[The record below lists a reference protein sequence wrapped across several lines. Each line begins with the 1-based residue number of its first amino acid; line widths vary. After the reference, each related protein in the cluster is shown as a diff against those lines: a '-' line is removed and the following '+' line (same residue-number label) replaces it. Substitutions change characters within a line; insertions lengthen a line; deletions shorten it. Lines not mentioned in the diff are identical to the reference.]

1 MKGDTAMY
9 LSFFLPFLILFALI
23 FCTGSLYLAIANV
36 LRSRPPKRTEYT
48 SVSFINF
55 QKNSHFSS

>member
-1 MKGDTAMY
+1 MM
-9 LSFFLPFLILFALI
+9 SLPFLLPFLALFVLV

>member
-1 MKGDTAMY
+1 MY